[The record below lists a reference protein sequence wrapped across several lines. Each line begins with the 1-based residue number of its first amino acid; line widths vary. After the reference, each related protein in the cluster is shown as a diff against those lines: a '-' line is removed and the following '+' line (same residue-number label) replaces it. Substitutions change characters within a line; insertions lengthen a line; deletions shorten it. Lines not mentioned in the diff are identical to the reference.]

1 MCKQYV
7 QRREV
12 SDHSALMIK
21 CVHKDWGPKPFR
33 SIDAWLLE
41 TGFSGMVEEKWRSYE
56 GQGSAIKVL
65 KDKLKLLKV
74 DLKIWNKDVF
84 GNLDSSKQSLLQDM
98 ENLDCQD
105 NQECLEESQR
115 KLRSDLVRKLWEVD
129 AKIESLLRQKA
140 RANWLKFGDS
150 CTSFFHS
157 SLRWRRIRNEV
168 KGVEVGGVRCEEPST
183 VRLEAKKLFESRFK
197 AIKDFGLRLEAVEF
211 KFLLP
216 DVSRSMIEAFTEE
229 EIKKAV
235 WQCEGTK
242 SPGPDGFNFNFIKKS
257 WNTLKPD
264 FIAALKCFQET
275 GVIPMLHS

>member
-1 MCKQYV
+1 
-7 QRREV
+7 
-12 SDHSALMIK
+12 MIK